1 MPWYAVDALDDA
13 LDATKSLLLPVD
25 ARQWLRL
32 ALIVFFL
39 GGTGGGGPSA
49 TAGSSTGGPT
59 VTGPVPGT
67 PGGEVHLPFSP
78 EEALSIGLAV
88 VFVGL
93 TLGVLYA
100 LVGSVMEF
108 VFVESLRRQRVR
120 IRRYADQHLGRALRL
135 FGFRIALGL
144 LVVVPAGGIVLG
156 VLSAVSGEPRVSLGL
171 LAVFV
176 PLLILL
182 GMLVAAVDVF
192 TTHFVVP
199 VMIAR
204 NVGVL
209 AGWRRFWPTLTREW
223 KQYGVYALV
232 RVGLAVVIGVLASVV
247 GGIVAAVL
255 FAPLVVAGV
264 VGAPALG
271 GSEALFSNPLALALA
286 IAALVGYLLT
296 LGAAL
301 AVVFVP
307 VQTYVRYHAL
317 VVLGDTNREFDLIP
331 ELRREIR
338 GG

>member
-13 LDATKSLLLPVD
+13 LDATKLLLVPVD

-32 ALIVFFL
+32 ALVVFFL

-59 VTGPVPGT
+59 ATGPVPGA
-67 PGGEVHLPFSP
+67 PGGEVHFPFSP

-88 VFVGL
+88 VLVGL

-108 VFVESLRRQRVR
+108 VFVESLRRQHVR

-144 LVVVPAGGIVLG
+144 LVVVPAGGIALG
-156 VLSAVSGEPRVSLGL
+156 VLSAVSGEPRVSIGL

-182 GMLVAAVDVF
+182 GILVAAIDVF

-209 AGWRRFWPTLTREW
+209 AGWRRFWPTLTSEW

-232 RVGLAVVIGVLASVV
+232 RVGLALAVGVVASIV
-247 GGIVAAVL
+247 GSIVAAVL
-255 FAPLVVAGV
+255 LAPLVL
-264 VGAPALG
+264 VGMVGFPTLG
-271 GSEALFSNPLALALA
+271 GLETVFANPLALALGV
-286 IAALVGYLLT
+286 IVLLGYLFAV
-296 LGAAL
+296 GAAL
-301 AVVFVP
+301 AIAFVP

-317 VVLGDTNREFDLIP
+317 IVLGDTNRGFDLIP
-331 ELRREIR
+331 ELRRKIR

>member
-13 LDATKSLLLPVD
+13 LDATKSLLVPVD
-25 ARQWLRL
+25 GRQWLRL
-32 ALIVFFL
+32 ALVVFFL

-59 VTGPVPGT
+59 VTAPGAS
-67 PGGEVHLPFSP
+67 GGELHLPLSP
-78 EEALSIGLAV
+78 EEAFSIGLV
-88 VFVGL
+88 VVLLGL

-108 VFVESLRRQRVR
+108 VFVESLRRQHVSV
-120 IRRYADQHLGRALRL
+120 RRYADQHLGRALRL

-144 LVVVPAGGIVLG
+144 LVIVPAGGIVLG

-171 LAVFV
+171 LAIFV

-182 GMLVAAVDVF
+182 GILVAAIDVF

-199 VMIAR
+199 VMIGG

-209 AGWRRFWPTLTREW
+209 VGWRRFWPTLTREW

-232 RVGLAVVIGVLASVV
+232 RVGLALAVGVVASIVS
-247 GGIVAAVL
+247 GIVAAVL
-255 FAPLVVAGV
+255 FVPLALAGWM
-264 VGAPALG
+264 AFPTLG
-271 GSEALFSNPLALALA
+271 GLEAVFANPLALALGVA
-286 IAALVGYLLT
+286 VLLGYLFAV
-296 LGAAL
+296 GAAL
-301 AVVFVP
+301 AIAFVP

-317 VVLGDTNREFDLIP
+317 IVLGDTNREFDLIP
-331 ELRREIR
+331 ELRRKIR